1 MSAVRQ
7 ARVRALAKINL
18 VLRVLERRADGYHEL
33 RTIYQTVSLADSLE
47 FEFQPSRLSSIH
59 LDSDPPIP
67 DNLVLRAAEA
77 VMESAAIRGRVQV
90 RLMKRIP
97 AGAGLGGGSSDAAA
111 VLLTLPVLAGRSLPL
126 EELLRLAAQLGSD
139 VPFFLLGGTALGVGR
154 GEEVYPLPDWGR
166 LYCVLAVPQL
176 RISTAEAYQ
185 ALSPK
190 LTPNRTPFIIRGF
203 QSVAWA
209 AAMGAPPED
218 RTSAPG
224 NDFEAVV
231 LERFPELESLQRRLE
246 RLNPLQVGLT
256 GSGSGTFG
264 LFKNRARMEF
274 ACSRL
279 GAAGLEI
286 FAARLVSRAEY
297 WRMWRRWLAPHIDG
311 SRRWPPRSRY
321 GQ

>member
-1 MSAVRQ
+1 MSTVRQ
-7 ARVRALAKINL
+7 AHVRALAKINL
-18 VLRVLERRADGYHEL
+18 VLRVLHRRPDGYHEL

-77 VMESAAIRGRVQV
+77 IMESAAIRGRVRV
-90 RLMKRIP
+90 RLIKRIP

-126 EELLRLAAQLGSD
+126 EELLLLAAQLGSD

-166 LYCVLAVPQL
+166 LDCLVVVPEVK
-176 RISTAEAYQ
+176 ISTPEAYE
-185 ALSPK
+185 ALSRK
-190 LTPNRTPFIIRGF
+190 LTPERTPFIIRGF

-209 AAMGAPPED
+209 AAMGAPLGEAS
-218 RTSAPG
+218 SAPG

-231 LERFPELESLQRRLE
+231 FERFRQLE
-246 RLNPLQVGLT
+246 RLKRRMERLRPVRVGLT
-256 GSGSGTFG
+256 GSGSGLFG
-264 LFKNRARMEF
+264 LFRSRRERENAG
-274 ACSRL
+274 ARL
-279 GAAGLEI
+279 GGGHWI
-286 FAARLVSRAEY
+286 FAGRLVSRAEY

-311 SRRWPPRSRY
+311 SRRWPPQSRY
-321 GQ
+321 GP